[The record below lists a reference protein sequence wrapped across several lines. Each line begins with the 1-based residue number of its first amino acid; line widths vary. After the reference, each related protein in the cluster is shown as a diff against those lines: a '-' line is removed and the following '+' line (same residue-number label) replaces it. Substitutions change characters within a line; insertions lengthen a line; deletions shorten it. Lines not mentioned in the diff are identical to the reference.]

1 MHNFSCFSMVSHIIK
16 SYANPDLVLLD
27 DPLSAVDAQVAR
39 HLFEECIG
47 REGIFIK
54 QNPNCTRILVTHQ
67 VKA

>member
-1 MHNFSCFSMVSHIIK
+1 M
-16 SYANPDLVLLD
+16 LLD

-47 REGIFIK
+47 REGIFVK

-67 VKA
+67 VKAYLNFAQLFKFFKGVNKLEI